1 MENSKWEIDPA
12 HSVIQF
18 HYKHLM
24 IASLSGRFDEISGTV
39 EAGDNFE
46 NAKFTFSANINSIN
60 TNDEKRDAHLKSAD
74 FFDAEKFPTL
84 SFTSTKFTKI
94 GDQEFSLEGNLTIKD
109 ITQPITLSVKYGGTS
124 KDPWGNIKAGFELK
138 GKINRRDYGLTWNVQ
153 IEAGG
158 TLVSEDI
165 IIEANIELIKK

>member
-1 MENSKWEIDPA
+1 MENTKWEIDPV

-24 IASLSGRFDEISGTV
+24 IATLSGKFDEIAGTV

-46 NAKFTFSANINSIN
+46 NAKFTFNANINSIN
-60 TNDEKRDAHLKSAD
+60 TNDEKRDTHLKSAD

-84 SFTSTKFTKI
+84 SFSSTKFSKTEN
-94 GDQEFSLEGNLTIKD
+94 QEFELEGNLTIKD
-109 ITQPITLSVKYGGTS
+109 IGKPITLAVKYGGTS

-138 GKINRRDYGLTWNVQ
+138 GKINRKDYGLTWNVQ

-158 TLVSEDI
+158 TMVSEDI
-165 IIEANIELIKK
+165 TIDANIELVKK